1 MFDIKLALISA
12 IVMFILEYFVLLR
25 VYKRSK
31 KLETIS
37 LIFAPSM
44 IIIAQYIAH
53 LIQSNT
59 NIFDKTRINP
69 IVIFLSFALL
79 ELPLAYNGYE
89 IIPNASILER
99 VVIASGFGTV
109 STIIGQSIIKVLLNH
124 YK

>member
-12 IVMFILEYFVLLR
+12 IVMFILEYFVLLK

-37 LIFAPSM
+37 LIFAPLM

-69 IVIFLSFALL
+69 LVLFLSFALL

-89 IIPNASILER
+89 ISPNASILER
-99 VVIASGFGTV
+99 VIIASGFGTV
-109 STIIGQSIIKVLLNH
+109 STIIGQSIIKLL
-124 YK
+124 

>member
-44 IIIAQYIAH
+44 IIITQYIAH

-79 ELPLAYNGYE
+79 EFPLAYNGYD
-89 IIPNASILER
+89 ITPNASILER

-109 STIIGQSIIKVLLNH
+109 STIIGQSILKSI
-124 YK
+124 